1 MRVIKFRA
9 WSDKNKKMLYLDDKS
24 DKFYIGAF
32 LLWGSKVRIGKEFGN
47 YWKLGNAGHEWEI
60 FGASNSIDG
69 NQSKDFLMQ
78 SIGARD
84 VNYKDI
90 YEGDLVRFNHRE
102 GYSEVFEV
110 VYLDE
115 YNECEYPTN
124 PLMCCYILF
133 NRKTKNWMDF
143 QWDDTDD
150 MEVIGNIYEN
160 PKLLESE
167 K

>member
-1 MRVIKFRA
+1 MREIKFRVFYKPENMMIE
-9 WSDKNKKMLYLDDKS
+9 WESLKHMLDD
-24 DKFYIGAF
+24 YIEPFAIRDD
-32 LLWGSKVRIGKEFGN
+32 WKV
-47 YWKLGNAGHEWEI
+47 
-60 FGASNSIDG
+60 
-69 NQSKDFLMQ
+69 MQ

-115 YNECEYPTN
+115 DNECEYPTN

-143 QWDDTDD
+143 QWDDTED
-150 MEVIGNIYEN
+150 MEVIGNIYEH
-160 PKLLESE
+160 PHLLESE
-167 K
+167 EK

>member
-1 MRVIKFRA
+1 MREIKFRVFYKPENMMIE
-9 WSDKNKKMLYLDDKS
+9 WESLKHMLDD
-24 DKFYIGAF
+24 YIEPFAIRDD
-32 LLWGSKVRIGKEFGN
+32 WKV
-47 YWKLGNAGHEWEI
+47 
-60 FGASNSIDG
+60 
-69 NQSKDFLMQ
+69 MQ

-115 YNECEYPTN
+115 DNEDKYPTN

-133 NRKTKNWMDF
+133 NRKTKNWMDL
-143 QWDDTDD
+143 QWDDTED
-150 MEVIGNIYEN
+150 MEVIGNIYEHSN
-160 PKLLESE
+160 LLESE
-167 K
+167 NNNEK

>member
-1 MRVIKFRA
+1 MREIKFRVFYKPENMMIE
-9 WSDKNKKMLYLDDKS
+9 WESLKHMLDD
-24 DKFYIGAF
+24 YIEPFAMGDD
-32 LLWGSKVRIGKEFGN
+32 WKV
-47 YWKLGNAGHEWEI
+47 
-60 FGASNSIDG
+60 
-69 NQSKDFLMQ
+69 MQ

-115 YNECEYPTN
+115 DNECEYPTN

-143 QWDDTDD
+143 QWDDTED
-150 MEVIGNIYEN
+150 MEVIGNIYEH
-160 PKLLESE
+160 PHLLESE
-167 K
+167 EK